1 MATLEPQV
9 TRSSTVALP
18 AVSPA
23 RPALQV
29 RLGWA
34 SAAAAGKVNEDSYAV
49 VTPEDAEDMRR
60 GVVLAVAGSVSGGDA
75 ARLAAEAALHGLVR
89 DYYATPEAWSV
100 GRALDRLLR
109 ASNDWLWSQNA
120 RWPEQDATVIAL
132 SLIVLRDQH
141 YYLAHVGDT
150 RVYRARGKVFKQL
163 TVDHTW
169 QRNDMRHVLRRAV
182 GLDSHLVVDFAD
194 GELQADDIFLLVS
207 DGVWEVLGDRA
218 MTEIVR
224 SGSDPAA
231 MAQALV
237 DSARQHQAAY
247 MGRNDATA
255 VVFKVE
261 PRSQTPS

>member
-1 MATLEPQV
+1 
-9 TRSSTVALP
+9 
-18 AVSPA
+18 
-23 RPALQV
+23 
-29 RLGWA
+29 
-34 SAAAAGKVNEDSYAV
+34 
-49 VTPEDAEDMRR
+49 
-60 GVVLAVAGSVSGGDA
+60 
-75 ARLAAEAALHGLVR
+75 LAAEATLHSIVR
-89 DYYATPEAWSV
+89 DYYATPQAWSV

-120 RWPEQDATVIAL
+120 RWPERDATVIAL

-169 QRNDMRHVLRRAV
+169 QRNDMRHVLRRAI

-194 GELQADDIFLLVS
+194 GELQAGDTFLLVS

-218 MTEIVR
+218 MTDIIR

-247 MGRNDATA
+247 MGRNDSTA
-255 VVFKVE
+255 IVFKVG
-261 PRSQTPS
+261 

>member
-1 MATLEPQV
+1 MATFEPEV
-9 TRSSTVALP
+9 TGSETIALP
-18 AVSPA
+18 AVSAA

-49 VTPEDAEDMRR
+49 VAPADAEEMRR
-60 GVVLAVAGSVSGGDA
+60 GVVLAVAGGVSGGDA
-75 ARLAAEAALHGLVR
+75 ARLAAESTLRGLVR

-120 RWPEQDATVIAL
+120 RWPEHDATVIAL

-194 GELQADDIFLLVS
+194 GELQAGDIFLLVS

-218 MTEIVR
+218 MTEIIR
-224 SGSDPAA
+224 SRSDPPV

-237 DSARQHQAAY
+237 DAAREHQAAY
-247 MGRNDATA
+247 MGRNDSTA